1 MPSHS
6 SAGKPFSLPPLP
18 YDESALS
25 PAISAQ
31 TVSLHYHKHHGGYVD
46 KLNELVAGTPLAELS
61 LEDVIKQT
69 AGDPRALAQ
78 YHNAAQAWN
87 HTFYWHSMSPKLEQP
102 SGALLAKI
110 KQDFGGIK
118 ELTQALEKSAD
129 AHFGSG
135 WSWLV
140 LQDGKLAVVETSDAD
155 TPMARNISC
164 LLTIDVWEHAYYL
177 DYQNLRPKYVS
188 AVVGG
193 HLGWKS
199 ASTRFEQAAS

>member
-1 MPSHS
+1 
-6 SAGKPFSLPPLP
+6 
-18 YDESALS
+18 
-25 PAISAQ
+25 
-31 TVSLHYHKHHGGYVD
+31 
-46 KLNELVAGTPLAELS
+46 
-61 LEDVIKQT
+61 
-69 AGDPRALAQ
+69 
-78 YHNAAQAWN
+78 
-87 HTFYWHSMSPKLEQP
+87 
-102 SGALLAKI
+102 LLAKI

-155 TPMARNISC
+155 TPMARNIPC

-177 DYQNLRPKYVS
+177 DYQNLRPKYVA